1 MYKHYLKY
9 LAYFFL
15 VPLLIGCSGDSEE
28 SVTLIVDDFSTML
41 STSPSAGTVLGQ
53 ISVTTNHSDLEFDLL
68 SEDPAGALSIH
79 PGSGEISVANASL
92 FDFDL
97 RTEIT
102 AQVIV
107 TAGSKT
113 EIAEIVIQLSKLT
126 AFDLEVIDYFKEI
139 ALGFEFGNASRIT
152 RRWESD
158 VSIFVGGSP
167 SQEHLT
173 EVQKIVDELNALI
186 TTSVSLQVVTTQS
199 ASNYFIY
206 FGSGADYAQLYP
218 SSAGLVESNWGLFSI
233 FWNGF
238 NQFTGGHMYVDI
250 FRANELE
257 QMHLLRE
264 ELTQSLGLAR
274 DSDKYNNSIFQQ
286 SFSTKTTEFAP
297 IDKELIRLLYH
308 PEMQIG
314 LNETTVEPVLIS
326 ILSSEK

>member
-1 MYKHYLKY
+1 MYNKYLKY
-9 LAYFFL
+9 LTFL
-15 VPLLIGCSGDSEE
+15 FLLPILNGCSEDSSE
-28 SVTLIVDDFSTML
+28 SVSLIVQDFTTVL
-41 STSPSAGTVLGQ
+41 STPPSTGTVLGQ
-53 ISVTTNHSDLEFDLL
+53 IPVTTNQGELEFDLL

-79 PGSGEISVANASL
+79 PSSGEISVANASL

-113 EIAEIVIQLSKLT
+113 ETAEIIIQLSKLT
-126 AFDLEVIDYFKEI
+126 AFDQEVIDYFKEI

-158 VSIFVGGSP
+158 VNIFVGGSP
-167 SQEHLT
+167 TQEHLT
-173 EVQKIVDELNALI
+173 EVQKIIDELNALI
-186 TTSVSLQVVTTQS
+186 TTGISLQVVSTQS

-206 FGSGADYAQLYP
+206 FGSGANYAQLYP

-250 FRANELE
+250 FRASEVE

-286 SFSTKTTEFAP
+286 SFTTKTTEYAP

-314 LNETTVEPVLIS
+314 LNKTTVEPVLIS